1 MHLYSCV
8 NFDLNDC
15 VFSYRAIIFIIITLV
30 SIINTS
36 VKHLCVLC

>member
-8 NFDLNDC
+8 NFDLNDY
-15 VFSYRAIIFIIITLV
+15 VFSYRAIIFIIIIPV

>member
-1 MHLYSCV
+1 MHFYSCV

-15 VFSYRAIIFIIITLV
+15 VFSYHAIIFIIIILV
-30 SIINTS
+30 SIINTI